1 MLQILVIT
9 MREGI
14 EAFLIVAIT
23 AGILRQT
30 GRAALLPA
38 LYWGTGL
45 ALIVSFIASLFFAQ
59 AENKPLWEAILAAAA
74 AVMVASMTIYMWRRA
89 RTMRASIAA
98 NIDAATQDRPSR
110 AAWWGVF
117 FFVMLMIV
125 REGMETALL
134 LSTLFLQ
141 EGDRAL
147 LIGGLLG
154 VLGAGALAWAWIRYG
169 RRINL
174 GRFFQVTAIFLF
186 IFTLQLLV
194 YTMHEFFEAGV
205 VPLLDN
211 EFWHAATE
219 PYGPEGVYGVWLT
232 YLMVIVPVCWL
243 AYIALKDRRT
253 MLSAAH

>member
-30 GRAALLPA
+30 GRSALLPA

-45 ALIVSFIASLFFAQ
+45 AIIASFVASLFFAQ
-59 AENKPLWEAILAAAA
+59 ADNKPLWEGILAAAA
-74 AVMVASMTIYMWRRA
+74 AVMVASMTIYMWKRA

-147 LIGGLLG
+147 LVGGLLG
-154 VLGAGALAWAWIRYG
+154 LLGAGALAWAWMRYG

-186 IFTLQLLV
+186 IFTLQLLI

-211 EFWHAATE
+211 QFWHVATE
-219 PYGPEGVYGVWLT
+219 PYGPEGVYGEWLT
-232 YLMVIVPVCWL
+232 YLMVLVPVCWL
-243 AYIALKDRRT
+243 AYIGLKDRRT
-253 MLSAAH
+253 LLSAAH